1 MAYMIE
7 LTEQQVEIFEEAMK
21 RVDKTAVFLN
31 GLSHEE
37 RLDWLREHQ
46 YPYPVSFDREIGGTV
61 YIVNTHFSG
70 KADEYLEERARRILN
85 GNSAI

>member
-31 GLSHEE
+31 SLSQEKIC
-37 RLDWLREHQ
+37 Q
-46 YPYPVSFDREIGGTV
+46 G
-61 YIVNTHFSG
+61 
-70 KADEYLEERARRILN
+70 
-85 GNSAI
+85 